1 MSHIIIYEA
10 LDIETI
16 WDNSIAKP
24 ICIAITDKHNIKY
37 CQTSVSKINEFHI
50 LEFLLNEC
58 KNNVIYYVH
67 NLTFEIYCFL
77 PYFNKYNIDYNI
89 ISSDKSV
96 YSCTLTYKNKI
107 IKMRCSYKLTLLS
120 LKDLAIL
127 ANVNNKSIFPYKIL
141 TNKIKKIVDLKPEDF
156 NNNDDYNY
164 FLYKYGV
171 NNIDIFKILKDY
183 CENDVYI
190 TKVSIN
196 KFWDII
202 KENGLKI
209 NLKILSAAKLSI
221 LNYFKN
227 NIYIKKKIPLKY
239 DRLLRPY
246 YFGGRTEVFG
256 NPKLEDGLILHFDW
270 SGMYAQCMS
279 EKVLG
284 GEIYISNIIYNL
296 DTPGFYYI
304 EFYQNLEYPIL
315 PIKYNNKLMF
325 MNGRFKGWYWFEEI
339 ILAKENGVEILK
351 IEKMLSAQYY
361 DYFIK
366 DFVNI
371 NNMIRNKGGLYKQIG
386 KNNNNTFYGRLG
398 MNPERLS
405 EIISNNVDINDDKY
419 VKVIIINGSYVT
431 YVKKEKSISNITI
444 AASITSKARIKLYKG
459 FREVIKNKGRLLYC
473 DTDSIICEFNKNS
486 DVLDKQ
492 FGEVYFDSKKDDT
505 IIKDCV
511 LSAPKTY
518 ALKYNN
524 REVTKIKGFNS
535 TPKYDEFKEKFYEK
549 GYIITNNIEW
559 NKKDMVLKLKNISK
573 KVNLYNL
580 DKRKWSSDL
589 KDTYSIY
596 VPYNNSKDK

>member
-227 NIYIKKKIPLKY
+227 NIYIKRKY
-239 DRLLRPY
+239 
-246 YFGGRTEVFG
+246 
-256 NPKLEDGLILHFDW
+256 H
-270 SGMYAQCMS
+270 
-279 EKVLG
+279 
-284 GEIYISNIIYNL
+284 
-296 DTPGFYYI
+296 
-304 EFYQNLEYPIL
+304 
-315 PIKYNNKLMF
+315 
-325 MNGRFKGWYWFEEI
+325 
-339 ILAKENGVEILK
+339 
-351 IEKMLSAQYY
+351 
-361 DYFIK
+361 
-366 DFVNI
+366 
-371 NNMIRNKGGLYKQIG
+371 
-386 KNNNNTFYGRLG
+386 
-398 MNPERLS
+398 
-405 EIISNNVDINDDKY
+405 
-419 VKVIIINGSYVT
+419 
-431 YVKKEKSISNITI
+431 
-444 AASITSKARIKLYKG
+444 
-459 FREVIKNKGRLLYC
+459 
-473 DTDSIICEFNKNS
+473 
-486 DVLDKQ
+486 
-492 FGEVYFDSKKDDT
+492 
-505 IIKDCV
+505 
-511 LSAPKTY
+511 
-518 ALKYNN
+518 
-524 REVTKIKGFNS
+524 
-535 TPKYDEFKEKFYEK
+535 
-549 GYIITNNIEW
+549 
-559 NKKDMVLKLKNISK
+559 
-573 KVNLYNL
+573 
-580 DKRKWSSDL
+580 
-589 KDTYSIY
+589 
-596 VPYNNSKDK
+596 